1 MPLLYNLVNVGLGQG
16 IQDTWVFVAMQTNYF
31 ANAAAI
37 GTNLM
42 PLTTPSQGVLDVMFT
57 DPYYGLQD
65 PNNYARWNVL

>member
-16 IQDTWVFVAMQTNYF
+16 IQDTWVFVAMQANYF

-42 PLTTPSQGVLDVMFT
+42 PLTTPSQAVLDVMFT

-65 PNNYARWNVL
+65 QNNYARWNVL